1 MKEGSIA
8 MQLLKFVIGVLGLI
22 ALFVIAVKLLALV
35 LGLIGLAF
43 HLFWLALV
51 IGFFV
56 LVGWVIYKLVAPSKV
71 ETF

>member
-1 MKEGSIA
+1 

-22 ALFVIAVKLLALV
+22 ALFVIALKLLALV

-43 HLFWLALV
+43 KLFWLALV
-51 IGFFV
+51 VGFLV
-56 LVGWVIYKLVAPSKV
+56 LVGWVVYKLIVPSKA

>member
-1 MKEGSIA
+1 

-22 ALFVIAVKLLALV
+22 ALFVIAVKLLGLV
-35 LGLIGLAF
+35 LGLMHLVF
-43 HLFWLALV
+43 NLFWLALV

-56 LVGWVIYKLVAPSKV
+56 LVGWVIYKLVVPSKA